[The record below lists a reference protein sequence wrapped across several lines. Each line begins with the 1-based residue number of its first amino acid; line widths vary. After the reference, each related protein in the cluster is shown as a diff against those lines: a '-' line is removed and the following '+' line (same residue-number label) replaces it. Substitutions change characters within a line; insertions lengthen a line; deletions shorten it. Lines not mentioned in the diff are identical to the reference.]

1 MDLRCVVVL
10 DIGDVMFD
18 IFGNLGH
25 GVMSNLGGTG
35 HMAQQNASQAGQYG
49 GSQLQNAYPGYAH
62 SLQQASQ
69 LANLGAGQQSWSP
82 AKPYMLNGKA
92 MDFEEFINT
101 LYPEDCAEKTM
112 MILKLKKED

>member
-1 MDLRCVVVL
+1 MTTWLNQI
-10 DIGDVMFD
+10 IGSGIAANVG
-18 IFGNLGH
+18 GN
-25 GVMSNLGGTG
+25 
-35 HMAQQNASQAGQYG
+35 
-49 GSQLQNAYPGYAH
+49 QLQNAYPGYVY
-62 SLQQASQ
+62 SIQQARAQ
-69 LANLGAGQQSWSP
+69 QTQFGGAGQQSWSP